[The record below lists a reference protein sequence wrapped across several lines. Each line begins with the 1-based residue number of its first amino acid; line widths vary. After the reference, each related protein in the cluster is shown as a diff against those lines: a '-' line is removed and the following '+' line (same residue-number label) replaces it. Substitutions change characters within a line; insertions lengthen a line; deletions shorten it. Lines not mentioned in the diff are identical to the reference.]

1 MTAAEKVMRVFELR
15 QLSGERLNLEVLK
28 IIGGPPQDHIQHAM
42 DTQNGAGNHYFTVV
56 RKLCWKFQNIRKFH
70 AAKRLNEALHPKKN
84 RVKRNKLTIFS
95 GE

>member
-1 MTAAEKVMRVFELR
+1 MRVYELR

-28 IIGGPPQDHIQHAM
+28 IIGGPPQEHIQHAM
-42 DTQNGAGNHYFTVV
+42 DTQNGAGNHNFTVL
-56 RKLCWKFQNIRKFH
+56 RKLCLKFQNIRKFH